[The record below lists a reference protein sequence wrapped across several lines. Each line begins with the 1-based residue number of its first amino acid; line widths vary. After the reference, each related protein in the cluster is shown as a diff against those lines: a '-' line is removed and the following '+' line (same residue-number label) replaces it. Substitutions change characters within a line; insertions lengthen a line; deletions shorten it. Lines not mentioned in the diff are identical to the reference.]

1 MAPRIKAPA
10 EPAAQAVATRDLPPP
25 PHHGLW
31 WWVTMVGVVFAVN
44 ALAWV
49 TLGSPIP
56 AAESR
61 ASLLPA
67 TIGTDADSLH

>member
-1 MAPRIKAPA
+1 
-10 EPAAQAVATRDLPPP
+10 
-25 PHHGLW
+25 
-31 WWVTMVGVVFAVN
+31 MVGVVFAVN

-67 TIGTDADSLH
+67 TVGTDADSLH